1 MATNSGVD
9 VANSGSDINIYSM
22 IHNLAEMVK
31 QLDKKNAIL
40 HGLWT
45 QTRDDLEKLTAN
57 YNQRTKAD
65 KSKISAVCTQVSKD
79 IFSDTMK
86 DFVKNLTLTELTDSV
101 TQNIFNT
108 QNIIQFEEKI
118 EEIVDRKSDSII
130 ERIKDDLEVED
141 SDSEESSSD
150 DSEAETPQPDVQQQQ
165 SYQDTNDTLKNKLQ
179 TIEEKLQDFSD
190 SRTNRT
196 LLISRIGL
204 KQTAEDIVNSKSA
217 NIWPVIV
224 QEFSRRGIAFLL
236 LGAAD
241 IRIFKNGSVR
251 ICYGTQF
258 AIRRAIYQLK
268 CFINSLK
275 RQQQNRFYS
284 ELYTMIKNITYS
296 ILTPKRFQHIRAELQ
311 LIANDHK
318 RRGDWSRFEFMLQ
331 RKNGV
336 KILVLRGYLR
346 NQSGFVDIIQS

>member
-9 VANSGSDINIYSM
+9 FTNYGCDTNIYSM
-22 IHNLAEMVK
+22 IQNLTEMVK
-31 QLDKKNAIL
+31 HLEKKNTIL

-45 QTRDDLEKLTAN
+45 QTRYDLEKLTAH
-57 YNQRTKAD
+57 YNLRIQED
-65 KSKISAVCTQVSKD
+65 KNTISAACAQIAKD
-79 IFSDTMK
+79 LFSDTIK
-86 DFVKNLTLTELTDSV
+86 DFFKNRTVTELTDSV

-108 QNIIQFEEKI
+108 QNKSQFEEKI
-118 EEIVDRKSDSII
+118 EEIVDRKSDAII
-130 ERIKDDLEVED
+130 GRFKDNLEVEN
-141 SDSEESSSD
+141 SDSESSSD
-150 DSEAETPQPDVQQQQ
+150 ETDAESLQPDVQQQQ
-165 SYQDTNDTLKNKLQ
+165 NFQDINDTFKNKLQ

-190 SRTNRT
+190 ARTNRT

-204 KQTAEDIVNSKSA
+204 KQTAEDIDNSKRA
-217 NIWPVIV
+217 NIWSVMV

-236 LGAAD
+236 VGAVD
-241 IRIFKNGSVR
+241 IRTFKNGSVR

-275 RQQQNRFYS
+275 RQRQNTFYS
-284 ELYTMIKNITYS
+284 DLYKMIKNITFS
-296 ILTPKRFQHIRAELQ
+296 ILTPKRFQHIRSKLQ
-311 LIANDHK
+311 LIANENK

-336 KILVLRGYLR
+336 KILFLRGYLR
-346 NQSGFVDIIQS
+346 NQSGFVDIYP

>member
-1 MATNSGVD
+1 MATISGVD
-9 VANSGSDINIYSM
+9 FANSGSDINIYSM

-31 QLDKKNAIL
+31 QLEKKNAIL

-45 QTRDDLEKLTAN
+45 RTRDDLEKLTAQ
-57 YNQRTKAD
+57 YNQRTQED

-79 IFSDTMK
+79 LFSDTMK
-86 DFVKNLTLTELTDSV
+86 DFLKNLTMTELIDSV

-108 QNIIQFEEKI
+108 KNKIQFEEKI
-118 EEIVDRKSDSII
+118 EEIVDRKSESII
-130 ERIKDDLEVED
+130 ERIKDNLEVED

-150 DSEAETPQPDVQQQQ
+150 ESDVETPQTDAQQQQ
-165 SYQDTNDTLKNKLQ
+165 NYQDTNDTLKNKLQ
-179 TIEEKLQDFSD
+179 SIEEKLQDFSD

-196 LLISRIGL
+196 LLLSRIGL
-204 KQTAEDIVNSKSA
+204 KQTAEDIFVSKSA

-236 LGAAD
+236 VAAVD

-275 RQQQNRFYS
+275 RQRQNRFYS

-296 ILTPKRFQHIRAELQ
+296 VLTPKRFQHIRGKLQ

-318 RRGDWSRFEFMLQ
+318 RRGNWSRFEFVLQ

-336 KILVLRGYLR
+336 KMIVLRGYLR
-346 NQSGFVDIIQS
+346 NQSGFVDIYS

>member
-1 MATNSGVD
+1 MATISGVD
-9 VANSGSDINIYSM
+9 FANSGSDINIYSM

-31 QLDKKNAIL
+31 QLEKKNAIL

-45 QTRDDLEKLTAN
+45 RTRDDLEKLTAQ
-57 YNQRTKAD
+57 YNQRTQED

-79 IFSDTMK
+79 LFSDTMK
-86 DFVKNLTLTELTDSV
+86 DFLKNLTMTELIDGV

-108 QNIIQFEEKI
+108 KNKIQFEEKI
-118 EEIVDRKSDSII
+118 EEIVDRKSESII
-130 ERIKDDLEVED
+130 ERIKDNLEVED

-150 DSEAETPQPDVQQQQ
+150 ESDVETPQTDAQQQQ
-165 SYQDTNDTLKNKLQ
+165 NYQDTNDTLKNKLQ
-179 TIEEKLQDFSD
+179 SIEEKLQDFSD

-196 LLISRIGL
+196 LLLSRIGL
-204 KQTAEDIVNSKSA
+204 KQTAEDIFVSKSA

-224 QEFSRRGIAFLL
+224 KEFSRRGIAFLL
-236 LGAAD
+236 VAAVD

-275 RQQQNRFYS
+275 RQRQNRFYS
-284 ELYTMIKNITYS
+284 ESYTMIKNITYS
-296 ILTPKRFQHIRAELQ
+296 VLTPKRFQHIRGKLQ

-318 RRGDWSRFEFMLQ
+318 RRGNWSRFEFVLQ

-336 KILVLRGYLR
+336 KMIVLRGYLR
-346 NQSGFVDIIQS
+346 NQSGFVDIYS

>member
-1 MATNSGVD
+1 MATISGVD
-9 VANSGSDINIYSM
+9 FANSGSDINIYSM

-31 QLDKKNAIL
+31 QLEKKNAIL

-45 QTRDDLEKLTAN
+45 RTRDDLEKLTAQ
-57 YNQRTKAD
+57 YNQRTQED

-79 IFSDTMK
+79 LFSDTMK
-86 DFVKNLTLTELTDSV
+86 DFLKNLTMTELIDSV

-108 QNIIQFEEKI
+108 KNKIQFEEKI

-130 ERIKDDLEVED
+130 ERIKDNFEVED

-150 DSEAETPQPDVQQQQ
+150 ESDVESPQTDAQQQQ
-165 SYQDTNDTLKNKLQ
+165 TYQDTNDTLKNKLQ
-179 TIEEKLQDFSD
+179 SIEEKLQDFSD

-196 LLISRIGL
+196 LLLSRIGL
-204 KQTAEDIVNSKSA
+204 KQTAEDIFVSKSA

-236 LGAAD
+236 VAAVD

-275 RQQQNRFYS
+275 RQRQNRFYS

-296 ILTPKRFQHIRAELQ
+296 VLTPKRFQHIRGKLQ

-318 RRGDWSRFEFMLQ
+318 RRGNWSRFEFVLQ

-336 KILVLRGYLR
+336 KMIVLRGYLR
-346 NQSGFVDIIQS
+346 NQSGFVDIYS